1 MRLKNSLW
9 LAVAALVLGG
19 CAINPQDADK
29 AEVKAAFD
37 TAMPF
42 EEVYHRL
49 TTPAT
54 GEPICDNVYRS
65 AIYPERGEFRV
76 YYGLQSGGMA
86 HTIALVHS
94 VVYGFRSESGTK
106 IEIRNAQ
113 EPAFGTQRVPA
124 LTNFIKTG
132 NCK

>member
-1 MRLKNSLW
+1 MKLKNSLG
-9 LAVAALVLGG
+9 LAVVAMFLGG

-29 AEVKAAFD
+29 AEVKAVFE
-37 TAMPF
+37 TSTPF

-54 GEPICDNVYRS
+54 GEQVCDNVYRS

-76 YYGLQSGGMA
+76 YYGVQSPGVGY
-86 HTIALVHS
+86 TIASVHS
-94 VVYGFRSESGTK
+94 VVYGYRRDEGTK
-106 IEIRNAQ
+106 IEIRNVL

-124 LTNFIKTG
+124 LTNYIKTG
-132 NCK
+132 NCE